1 MDINTLLKA
10 LDNEE
15 NAKFINVNTQKI
27 NDMKK
32 QVMEELELPIKQTKE
47 ILAKLKYYMYIDE
60 MNDLRC
66 GAFLRWIPITD
77 PENIYLMPGGILCDI
92 QITREGIV
100 LICKNFAHKHYQFK
114 MDECLI
120 FQKLTNQEQVLL
132 SALDYLEK

>member
-32 QVMEELELPIKQTKE
+32 QVMEELELPVKQTKE

-92 QITREGIV
+92 QITQEGIV